1 MRQYV
6 LKRLLL
12 VVPTLLLIT
21 VMLFALIRSIPG
33 DVVVLM
39 FEEKAYAKDLD
50 ALRAK
55 LGLDR
60 PLYMQYFS
68 WIGQVVQGNLGE
80 SLWTKRPVL
89 EEVTRRLPVTFELGS
104 MAINV
109 ALCLGLP
116 IGVLAAVR
124 QDTLK
129 DYTTRSLAII
139 GLSVPQ
145 FWKSTLV
152 IVLPSIWF
160 GWGPPLQFTAFSVN
174 PWQHLSQFIL
184 PAIILGIGPGCGIMR
199 LTRALMLEVMRQ
211 DYIRTAWS
219 KGMREPRVVVKHALK
234 NAIIPVVTIVGI
246 QIAEIAGG
254 TVIMETIFGLPGMG
268 RFLVDAAFQRDYP
281 VVQGVNLLIA
291 STFVVVNL
299 LVDMTYAYLDP
310 RIRYQSVVYLTAR
323 QGGLSMNR
331 Q

>member
-1 MRQYV
+1 MQQYV
-6 LKRLLL
+6 VKRLLL

-21 VMLFALIRSIPG
+21 AMVFSLMRLIPG

-55 LGLDR
+55 LGLDK
-60 PLYMQYFS
+60 PLHVQYFT
-68 WIGQVVQGNLGE
+68 WIGGVVHGDLGE

-89 EEVTRRLPVTFELGS
+89 EEITRRLPISLELGAL
-104 MAINV
+104 AITV
-109 ALCLGLP
+109 ALCLALP
-116 IGVLAAVR
+116 IGVLSAIR
-124 QDTLK
+124 QDTIK
-129 DYTTRSLAII
+129 DYSARSLAIL
-139 GLSVPQ
+139 GLSVPA
-145 FWKSTLV
+145 FWKATLV

-160 GWGPPLQFTAFSVN
+160 GWAPPLQFTPFSQN

-184 PAIILGIGPGCGIMR
+184 PAIILGIAPGASIMR
-199 LTRALMLEVMRQ
+199 LTRGLMLEVLRQ

-219 KGMREPRVVVKHALK
+219 KGLREQRVVLKHAMK

-246 QIAEIAGG
+246 QIAQIASG

-268 RFLVDAAFQRDYP
+268 RFLVDAIYQRDYP

-291 STFVVVNL
+291 SIIVLVNL
-299 LVDMTYAYLDP
+299 LVDVTYAYLDP
-310 RIRYQSVVYLTAR
+310 RIRYQ
-323 QGGLSMNR
+323 
-331 Q
+331 

>member
-12 VVPTLLLIT
+12 VVPTLLLISAMVFSLT
-21 VMLFALIRSIPG
+21 RLVPG

-60 PLYMQYFS
+60 PLYVQYVA
-68 WIGQVVQGNLGE
+68 WLGRVVQGDFGE

-89 EEVTRRLPVTFELGS
+89 EEITRRLPISFELGA
-104 MAINV
+104 MAIVV
-109 ALCLGLP
+109 ALCLSLP
-116 IGVLAAVR
+116 IGVLSAIR
-124 QDTLK
+124 QDTIE
-129 DYTTRSLAII
+129 DYTARSLAII
-139 GLSVPQ
+139 GLSVPA
-145 FWKSTLV
+145 FWKATLV

-160 GWGPPLQFTAFSVN
+160 GWAPPLQFTPMAHN
-174 PWQHLSQFIL
+174 PWQHFSQFIL
-184 PAIILGIGPGCGIMR
+184 PAIILGIGSGASIMR
-199 LTRALMLEVMRQ
+199 LTRALMLEVLRQ

-219 KGMREPRVVVKHALK
+219 KGLRERRVVLKHALK

-246 QIAEIAGG
+246 QIAQVASG

-268 RFLVDAAFQRDYP
+268 RFLVDAIYQRDYP

-291 STFVVVNL
+291 SIIVFVNL
-299 LVDMTYAYLDP
+299 LVDVTYAYLDP
-310 RIRYQSVVYLTAR
+310 RIRYQ
-323 QGGLSMNR
+323 
-331 Q
+331 

>member
-12 VVPTLLLIT
+12 IVPTLLLVSAIVFSLT
-21 VMLFALIRSIPG
+21 RLIPG

-55 LGLDR
+55 LGLDK
-60 PLYMQYFS
+60 PLYVQYVT
-68 WIGQVVQGNLGE
+68 WLAKVVQGDLGE

-89 EEVTRRLPVTFELGS
+89 EEMVRRLPVSAELGAL
-104 MAINV
+104 AIVV
-109 ALCLGLP
+109 ALLLALP
-116 IGVLAAVR
+116 IGVLSAIR
-124 QDTLK
+124 QDTVQ
-129 DYTTRSLAII
+129 DYTARSLAIV
-139 GLSVPQ
+139 GLSVPA
-145 FWKSTLV
+145 FWKATLV

-160 GWGPPLQFTAFSVN
+160 GWAPPLQFTPYAQN
-174 PWQHLSQFIL
+174 PWQHLSQFIA
-184 PAIILGIGPGCGIMR
+184 PAIILGIASGASIMR
-199 LTRALMLEVMRQ
+199 LTRALMLEVLRQ

-219 KGMREPRVVVKHALK
+219 KGLRERRVVLKHAFK
-234 NAIIPVVTIVGI
+234 NAIIPVITIVGI
-246 QIAEIAGG
+246 QIGQIASG

-268 RFLVDAAFQRDYP
+268 RFLVDAIYQRDYP

-291 STFVVVNL
+291 SIIVCVNL

-310 RIRYQSVVYLTAR
+310 RIRYQ
-323 QGGLSMNR
+323 
-331 Q
+331 

>member
-12 VVPTLLLIT
+12 VVPTLLLISII
-21 VMLFALIRSIPG
+21 VFSLNHMLPG

-50 ALRAK
+50 TLRAK

-60 PLYMQYFS
+60 PLYIQYFS
-68 WIGQVVQGNLGE
+68 WIGQVTGGDLGE

-89 EEVTRRLPVTFELGS
+89 EEITRRLPVSLKLGA
-104 MAINV
+104 MAITV
-109 ALCLGLP
+109 ALCIALP
-116 IGVLAAVR
+116 IGVLSAIR

-129 DYTTRSLAII
+129 DYAARSVAIV
-139 GLSVPQ
+139 GLSVPP
-145 FWKSTLV
+145 FWKATLV

-160 GWGPPLQFTAFSVN
+160 GWAPPLQFTPFSEN

-184 PAIILGIGPGCGIMR
+184 PAIILGIAPGASIMR
-199 LTRALMLEVMRQ
+199 LTRALMLEVLRQ

-219 KGMREPRVVVKHALK
+219 KGMREPRVVLKHAFK
-234 NAIIPVVTIVGI
+234 NAIIPVITIVGI
-246 QIAEIAGG
+246 QVAEVASG

-268 RFLVDAAFQRDYP
+268 RFLVDAIFQRDYP
-281 VVQGVNLLIA
+281 VVQGVILLTSLI
-291 STFVVVNL
+291 TVVINL
-299 LVDMTYAYLDP
+299 LVDLTYAQLDP
-310 RIRYQSVVYLTAR
+310 RIRYQ
-323 QGGLSMNR
+323 
-331 Q
+331 

>member
-12 VVPTLLLIT
+12 IVPTLLLVSAIVFSLT
-21 VMLFALIRSIPG
+21 RLIPG

-55 LGLDR
+55 LGLDK
-60 PLYMQYFS
+60 PLYVQYVT
-68 WIGQVVQGNLGE
+68 WLAKVVQGDLGE

-89 EEVTRRLPVTFELGS
+89 EEMVRRLPVSAELGAL
-104 MAINV
+104 AIVV
-109 ALCLGLP
+109 ALLLALP
-116 IGVLAAVR
+116 IGVLSAIR
-124 QDTLK
+124 QDTVQ
-129 DYTTRSLAII
+129 DYSARSLAII
-139 GLSVPQ
+139 GLSVPA
-145 FWKSTLV
+145 FWKATLV

-160 GWGPPLQFTAFSVN
+160 GWAPPLQFTPYAQN
-174 PWQHLSQFIL
+174 PWQHLSQFIA
-184 PAIILGIGPGCGIMR
+184 PAIILGIASGASIMR
-199 LTRALMLEVMRQ
+199 LTRALMLEVLRQ

-219 KGMREPRVVVKHALK
+219 KGLRERRVVLKHAFK

-246 QIAEIAGG
+246 QIGQIASG

-268 RFLVDAAFQRDYP
+268 RFLVDAIYQRDYP

-291 STFVVVNL
+291 SIIVCVNL

-310 RIRYQSVVYLTAR
+310 RIRYQ
-323 QGGLSMNR
+323 
-331 Q
+331 

>member
-6 LKRLLL
+6 LKRMLLI
-12 VVPTLLLIT
+12 VPTLLLVSAIIFSLQR
-21 VMLFALIRSIPG
+21 MIPG

-39 FEEKAYAKDLD
+39 FEEKAYAKDLE

-60 PLYMQYFS
+60 PVYLQYVT
-68 WIGQVVQGNLGE
+68 WIGRVVQGDLGE

-89 EEVTRRLPVTFELGS
+89 EEITRRLPISAQLGT
-104 MAINV
+104 MAIIV
-109 ALCLGLP
+109 ALCLALP
-116 IGVLAAVR
+116 IGILAAIR
-124 QDTLK
+124 QDTIL
-129 DYTTRSLAII
+129 DYITRSSAIV
-139 GLSVPQ
+139 GLSVPA
-145 FWKSTLV
+145 FWKATLV

-160 GWGPPLQFTAFSVN
+160 GWAPPLQFTPLMQD
-174 PWQHLSQFIL
+174 PWQHFSQFIL
-184 PAIILGIGPGCGIMR
+184 PAIILGIGSGAGIMR
-199 LTRALMLEVMRQ
+199 LTRALMLEVLRQ

-219 KGMREPRVVVKHALK
+219 KGLRERRVVLRHALK
-234 NAIIPVVTIVGI
+234 NAIIPVVTVVGL
-246 QIAEIAGG
+246 QIGQVASG

-291 STFVVVNL
+291 STIVVVNL

-310 RIRYQSVVYLTAR
+310 RIRYQ
-323 QGGLSMNR
+323 
-331 Q
+331 

>member
-12 VVPTLLLIT
+12 VVPTLLLISII
-21 VMLFALIRSIPG
+21 VFSLIRLIPG

-68 WIGQVVQGNLGE
+68 WVGQVVQGNLGE

-89 EEVTRRLPVTFELGS
+89 EEVTRRLPVTFELGT
-104 MAINV
+104 MAITV

-145 FWKSTLV
+145 FWKATLV

-160 GWGPPLQFTAFSVN
+160 GWAPPLQFTAFSVN

-184 PAIILGIGPGCGIMR
+184 PAIILGIAPGASLMR
-199 LTRALMLEVMRQ
+199 LTRALMLEVLRQ

-219 KGMREPRVVVKHALK
+219 KGMREPRVVLKHALK
-234 NAIIPVVTIVGI
+234 NAVIPVVTLLGLQII
-246 QIAEIAGG
+246 QIVNG
-254 TVIMETIFGLPGMG
+254 TVILETIFGLPGVG
-268 RFLVDAAFQRDYP
+268 RFLIDAMFQRDYT
-281 VVQGVNLLIA
+281 VVQGVILFTSSII
-291 STFVVVNL
+291 VVVNL
-299 LVDMTYAYLDP
+299 FVDMTYAY
-310 RIRYQSVVYLTAR
+310 
-323 QGGLSMNR
+323 
-331 Q
+331 

>member
-12 VVPTLLLIT
+12 VVPTLLLISIIVFT
-21 VMLFALIRSIPG
+21 LNHMLPG

-50 ALRAK
+50 TLRAK

-60 PLYMQYFS
+60 PLYIQYFS
-68 WIGQVVQGNLGE
+68 WIGQVTGGDLGE

-89 EEVTRRLPVTFELGS
+89 EEITRRLPVSLKLGA
-104 MAINV
+104 MAITV
-109 ALCLGLP
+109 ALCIALP
-116 IGVLAAVR
+116 IGVLSAIR

-129 DYTTRSLAII
+129 DYAARSAAIV
-139 GLSVPQ
+139 GLSVPP
-145 FWKSTLV
+145 FWKATLV

-160 GWGPPLQFTAFSVN
+160 GWAPPLQFTPFSEN

-184 PAIILGIGPGCGIMR
+184 PAIILGIAPGASIMR
-199 LTRALMLEVMRQ
+199 LTRALMLEVLRQ

-219 KGMREPRVVVKHALK
+219 KGMREPRVVLKHAFK
-234 NAIIPVVTIVGI
+234 NAIIPVITIVGI
-246 QIAEIAGG
+246 QVAEIASG

-268 RFLVDAAFQRDYP
+268 RFLVDAIFQRDYT
-281 VVQGVNLLIA
+281 VVQGVILLT
-291 STFVVVNL
+291 STITVVINL
-299 LVDMTYAYLDP
+299 LVDLTYAQLDP
-310 RIRYQSVVYLTAR
+310 RIRYQ
-323 QGGLSMNR
+323 
-331 Q
+331 

>member
-12 VVPTLLLIT
+12 VMPTLLLISII
-21 VMLFALIRSIPG
+21 VFSLIRLIPG

-68 WIGQVVQGNLGE
+68 WVGQVVQGNFGE

-89 EEVTRRLPVTFELGS
+89 EEIARRLPITLELGI
-104 MAINV
+104 MGITV

-116 IGVLAAVR
+116 IGVLAAIR

-129 DYTTRSLAII
+129 DYTTRSAAIV
-139 GLSVPQ
+139 GLSVPA
-145 FWKSTLV
+145 FWKATLV

-160 GWGPPLQFTAFSVN
+160 GWAPPLQFTAFSVN

-184 PAIILGIGPGCGIMR
+184 PAIILGIAPGCGIMR
-199 LTRALMLEVMRQ
+199 LTRALMLEVLRQ

-291 STFVVVNL
+291 TTIVVVNL

-310 RIRYQSVVYLTAR
+310 RIRYQ
-323 QGGLSMNR
+323 
-331 Q
+331 

>member
-12 VVPTLLLIT
+12 VVPTLLLISIIVFT
-21 VMLFALIRSIPG
+21 LNHMLPG

-50 ALRAK
+50 TLRAK

-60 PLYMQYFS
+60 PLYIQYFS
-68 WIGQVVQGNLGE
+68 WIGQVTGGDLGE

-89 EEVTRRLPVTFELGS
+89 EEITRRLPVSLKLGA
-104 MAINV
+104 MAITV
-109 ALCLGLP
+109 ALCIALP
-116 IGVLAAVR
+116 IGVLSAIR

-129 DYTTRSLAII
+129 DYAARSAAIV
-139 GLSVPQ
+139 GLSVPP
-145 FWKSTLV
+145 FWKATLV

-160 GWGPPLQFTAFSVN
+160 GWAPPLQFTPFSEN

-184 PAIILGIGPGCGIMR
+184 PAIILGIAPGASIMR
-199 LTRALMLEVMRQ
+199 LTRALMLEVLRQ

-219 KGMREPRVVVKHALK
+219 KGMREPRVVLKHALK
-234 NAIIPVVTIVGI
+234 NAIIPVITIVGI
-246 QIAEIAGG
+246 QVAEIASG

-268 RFLVDAAFQRDYP
+268 RFLVDAIFQRDYT
-281 VVQGVNLLIA
+281 VVQGVILLT
-291 STFVVVNL
+291 STITVVINL
-299 LVDMTYAYLDP
+299 LVDLTYAQLDP
-310 RIRYQSVVYLTAR
+310 RIRYQ
-323 QGGLSMNR
+323 
-331 Q
+331 